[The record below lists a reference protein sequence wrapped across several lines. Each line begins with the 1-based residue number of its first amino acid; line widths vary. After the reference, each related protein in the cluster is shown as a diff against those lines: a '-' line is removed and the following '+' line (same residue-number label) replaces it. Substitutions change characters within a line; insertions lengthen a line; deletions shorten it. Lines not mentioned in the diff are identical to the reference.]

1 MMWLSKTWM
10 TLLEKTFTN
19 CFHKFGVSKE
29 AATSAIAD
37 DGNISAEL
45 YEDEEDAVKAL
56 ATNLNV
62 QRTNYS
68 DQVDTNLAMNT
79 LTLIENCQP
88 TKVS

>member
-1 MMWLSKTWM
+1 MLGKKASMPAILILSAMMWLSKTWM

-45 YEDEEDAVKAL
+45 
-56 ATNLNV
+56 
-62 QRTNYS
+62 
-68 DQVDTNLAMNT
+68 
-79 LTLIENCQP
+79 
-88 TKVS
+88 